1 MRGNTVFRSCQK
13 LIGKLI
19 YYRLGTFAVIRSWP
33 FPRRPNWWEPT
44 TAPAPPLETPPLAPT
59 PTLTEAPAPPPV
71 TTDSTPTPLPASCPS
86 PPPTP
91 PATSST
97 PPPPTLTMAL
107 AQPLPWGEVLEEEQ
121 EIFIRQTRCN
131 NNNIYKGGPVDDNEV
146 EDIEVFPCEQCDYK
160 SKKRSNLKRHK
171 ESIHKTGNKSNYTG
185 EPVNDNTDIEVYNCG
200 QCDYKSKKRSNVKR
214 HEESMH
220 KTGNKLDYLWFMS
233 YLRICDSF

>member
-33 FPRRPNWWEPT
+33 FPRRPTWWAPT
-44 TAPAPPLETPPLAPT
+44 TAPAPPLETPP
-59 PTLTEAPAPPPV
+59 V
-71 TTDSTPTPLPASCPS
+71 TTTSTPTPLPASSCPS

-97 PPPPTLTMAL
+97 PPTLTMAL
-107 AQPLPWGEVLEEEQ
+107 AQPPATITLPLAASTSPPRHLSLPGSFPSSLDFTPSPWGEVLEEEQ
-121 EIFIRQTRCN
+121 EIFVRQTECN

-160 SKKRSNLKRHK
+160 SKKRSNL
-171 ESIHKTGNKSNYTG
+171 NKFI
-185 EPVNDNTDIEVYNCG
+185 DFIM
-200 QCDYKSKKRSNVKR
+200 NV
-214 HEESMH
+214 
-220 KTGNKLDYLWFMS
+220 
-233 YLRICDSF
+233 